1 MTRFQ
6 LILNRFLIGWG
17 LFCAACVIVLGIA
30 IAYQFGP
37 GKVSTKTASKH
48 DVRFVLN
55 WCGLGEE
62 RAEEVLNS
70 YISARSFTG
79 DHIDTHAIR
88 ISHVELSELTQN
100 SSGEGWF
107 RGDKVPDVVD
117 SALNFV
123 GQWIPSEDFPWF
135 PKQQE
140 LRSSKIYIYPWS
152 IYFHGIQPAAVKL
165 IFVRPEDNMVF
176 YFGAKT

>member
-6 LILNRFLIGWG
+6 LFFNRFLIGWG
-17 LFCAACVIVLGIA
+17 LFSAACVIVLGSA

-37 GKVSTKTASKH
+37 GQVSTKTASKY

-62 RAEEVLNS
+62 RAEEVLHS
-70 YISARSFTG
+70 YISARSLTG
-79 DHIDTHAIR
+79 DHIDAHAIR
-88 ISHVELSELTQN
+88 ISHVELSELIQN
-100 SSGEGWF
+100 DSEGGWF
-107 RGDKVPDVVD
+107 RGDNVPKIVD
-117 SALNFV
+117 SALKFV
-123 GQWIPSEDFPWF
+123 GQWIPSDDFPWF
-135 PKQQE
+135 PQKQE

-152 IYFHGIQPAAVKL
+152 IYFHGIRPAAAKL